1 MRYNLSVFWFRR
13 DLRLHDNHGFFQ
25 ALDKSKSVLPI
36 FIFDTNIL
44 DELNE
49 NDRRVSLLFDR
60 LTELNTELAKQSKKI
75 HIYYGNPE
83 LIFNKLHKKLPFD
96 AVFTNTDYE
105 PYATKRDRTINIS
118 LKNKNVKFH
127 SFKDQVI
134 FEKDEI
140 LSNEGKIYSV
150 YTYYMKKWKSL
161 FNNSMTASYPSDK
174 FCLLYTSPSPRD

>member
-60 LTELNTELAKQSKKI
+60 LKELNVELAKQGKKI
-75 HIYYGNPE
+75 HIYYGDPKF
-83 LIFNKLHKKLPFD
+83 IFNELYDKLPFD

-105 PYATKRDRTINIS
+105 PYATKRDESIKFS
-118 LKNKNVKFH
+118 LSKKKVKFS

-140 LSNEGKIYSV
+140 LTAEGKV
-150 YTYYMKKWKSL
+150 YGV
-161 FNNSMTASYPSDK
+161 
-174 FCLLYTSPSPRD
+174 